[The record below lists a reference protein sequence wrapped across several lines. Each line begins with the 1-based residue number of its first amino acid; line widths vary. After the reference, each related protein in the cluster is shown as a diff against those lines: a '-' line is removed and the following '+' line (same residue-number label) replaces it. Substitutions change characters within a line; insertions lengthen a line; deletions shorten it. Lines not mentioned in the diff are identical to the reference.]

1 MSLIDNKKASLKQRI
16 QTYLIRSYYDGYELQ
31 YYFTEQQQIMM
42 FEKLLSCD
50 ENFSQEWEK
59 GVYCKPMNKNE
70 TLYLSPYIKKQSSTK
85 KIYRKVCSHINNNK
99 LTNGAKNLLKSYMI
113 EYAQN
118 YTISENYRMEQIF
131 CGIFH
136 QENKR
141 KDQYISQVSERAR
154 EPRLEDEIRSYL
166 GTNGGKKTR
175 KRRFK
180 TRKNR
185 VK

>member
-1 MSLIDNKKASLKQRI
+1 
-16 QTYLIRSYYDGYELQ
+16 
-31 YYFTEQQQIMM
+31 
-42 FEKLLSCD
+42 
-50 ENFSQEWEK
+50 
-59 GVYCKPMNKNE
+59 
-70 TLYLSPYIKKQSSTK
+70 
-85 KIYRKVCSHINNNK
+85 
-99 LTNGAKNLLKSYMI
+99 
-113 EYAQN
+113 
-118 YTISENYRMEQIF
+118 MEQIF
-131 CGIFH
+131 CRIFH